1 MVSWLWLLVV
11 APLSAGL
18 GAWIVGLCVASARRR
33 EAAEYDLTLRRIARA
48 RRAEP
53 PHGYC
58 QTREHA
64 ERLAASMAARTR
76 RRGE

>member
-11 APLSAGL
+11 APLSAGF
-18 GAWIVGLCVASARRR
+18 GAWIVAMCVSSARRR
-33 EAAEYDLTLRRIARA
+33 EAAEYDLILRNIAKE
-48 RRAEP
+48 RRAES

-64 ERLAASMAARTR
+64 DRAR
-76 RRGE
+76 RRGG

>member
-1 MVSWLWLLVV
+1 MISWCWLIPT
-11 APLSAGL
+11 AMLSGTL
-18 GAWIVGLCVASARRR
+18 GAWIVALCVDSARRR
-33 EAAEYDLTLRRIARA
+33 EAAEYDLTLRRLAKA

-64 ERLAASMAARTR
+64 DRAR
-76 RRGE
+76 RRGG